1 MPINFSD
8 FIVHGKS
15 DHDLLSIPV
24 DEQRG
29 TFSIQVQDG
38 SLGSRILRWLKGER
52 AQANVNQLRA
62 AEELFHSVLKATGND
77 AHRTNLIFKSAGIK
91 TAKPITVRQVKKVI
105 AGLGLTKQDYGT
117 KGAPLAPT
125 RAHGHVAIVPTT
137 VDVERIAGAIQALK
151 PGYDLDLFKRYG
163 KDLVE
168 GLKQTVAPDDA
179 GFGQQVADLLESL
192 SDLEEELHLVSKD
205 LESG

>member
-38 SLGSRILRWLKGER
+38 SLGSRILRWLEGE
-52 AQANVNQLRA
+52 
-62 AEELFHSVLKATGND
+62 
-77 AHRTNLIFKSAGIK
+77 
-91 TAKPITVRQVKKVI
+91 
-105 AGLGLTKQDYGT
+105 
-117 KGAPLAPT
+117 

-205 LESG
+205 LGKRWDTLAIHITEKLEPQGRVIQNWGAHYDELKNVFNNNVGHSLWGRAALSNEEIAKLLIMEN